1 VTGLTSLCA
10 DETVSC
16 SVVLTDF
23 RILNSRKRAIVALVH
38 SIVFGLL
45 ATFQLLSNYHPV
57 PLVGAMPG
65 QLVGPAIL
73 TGIYLIVT
81 VVLLILVLASRGPV
95 EKLYF
100 AFCATSA
107 GVGLM
112 RIVLGDP
119 TIYTGNFIRVFM
131 LGCGVL
137 TCLFILRLHSERQ
150 PEFAD

>member
-1 VTGLTSLCA
+1 M
-10 DETVSC
+10 
-16 SVVLTDF
+16 LTDL

-38 SIVFGLL
+38 SVVFGLL
-45 ATFQLLSNYHPV
+45 ASYQLLSNYHPV
-57 PLVGAMPG
+57 PLIVATPG
-65 QLVGPAIL
+65 HLVGPAIL
-73 TGIYLIVT
+73 STIYLIVS

-107 GVGLM
+107 GIGLM

-119 TIYTGNFIRVFM
+119 TTYTGNFIRVFM
-131 LGCGVL
+131 LGCGIF
-137 TCLFILRLHSERQ
+137 TCLFILRLHSESQ